1 MAKIGKMIS
10 TEEAEEIIK
19 AIDSANDGFWFPLTT
34 VVFFFG
40 LVIFLLL
47 RIYGISQKTSNKR
60 HEENETLIAGLV
72 KSKHTND
79 LILLE
84 LKMITSNHDEEIKKL
99 TA

>member
-19 AIDSANDGFWFPLTT
+19 AVETANDGFWFPLTT

-47 RIYGISQKTSNKR
+47 RIYGMSQKANNKR
-60 HEENETLIAGLV
+60 HEATEELTKDLV
-72 KSKHTND
+72 KSKNTND
-79 LILLE
+79 LILME
-84 LKMITSNHDEEIKKL
+84 LKFLTKSHEEKWKKL
-99 TA
+99 ES